1 MHAVNYFTGL
11 IFTTLEAKLVKL
23 SNIVPYDHDIGS
35 IIIASGEVPAYA
47 SLKVQRRPCQEKHLM
62 FEK

>member
-11 IFTTLEAKLVKL
+11 PIFTTLEAKLVKL

-35 IIIASGEVPAYA
+35 IIIASGGVPAYT
-47 SLKVQRRPCQEKHLM
+47 SLKVQR
-62 FEK
+62 